1 VRRRRRTPDARQA
14 RRARP
19 MGPRTDGFRYDSS
32 MRAKTLVDPEPHY
45 MEICHPHNLNC
56 DLTRAR
62 PFGIRVSLPAG
73 DTFARL
79 LGPDWERFHWYVTA
93 NERDRALE
101 NMVSEHLY
109 SRRGDRPS
117 VVFEAVETTKESD
130 SD

>member
-1 VRRRRRTPDARQA
+1 
-14 RRARP
+14 

-32 MRAKTLVDPEPHY
+32 LRARTRIDPEPHD
-45 MEICHPHNLNC
+45 MEICHPHNLNR
-56 DLTRAR
+56 DLNRAR

-73 DTFARL
+73 DTFTRL

-93 NERDRALE
+93 TERDRALE
-101 NMVSEHLY
+101 DMVAEHLY